1 MGFETF
7 DITILNP
14 LQSLIVVM
22 SVLGLGV
29 GLSLYSN
36 NNNNSVDKNSDSN
49 TNSSS
54 SNSNIVPKNKSFLQ
68 SLIVVM
74 SVLGIGVGLQ
84 SLYSNFNNDNTGS
97 NTYSSSS
104 NSNIVPKTITTT
116 TSEKK
121 K

>member
-36 NNNNSVDKNSDSN
+36 NNNNNSGNKSSDSN
-49 TNSSS
+49 TDSTSD
-54 SNSNIVPKNKSFLQ
+54 SNIVPKNKSFLQ

-84 SLYSNFNNDNTGS
+84 NLYSKNNNSSGS
-97 NTYSSSS
+97 NTDSSSY
-104 NSNIVPKTITTT
+104 SNIVPQTITTT
-116 TSEKK
+116 TITEKK